1 MEFKFKEGDRLLY
14 EGIIGV
20 VESKSSNGVF
30 NSYGL
35 VSEINEELTCTAKES
50 ECELVSED
58 DDIDQSEGIAMAN
71 LSSQR
76 IQNMV
81 EGMTDKYYRD
91 GNH

>member
-1 MEFKFKEGDRLLY
+1 MEYKFKEGDRLLY
-14 EGIIGV
+14 DGIIGV
-20 VESKSSNGVF
+20 VESKSTNGVF

-50 ECELVSED
+50 ECELVLD
-58 DDIDQSEGIAMAN
+58 DTEIDQSEGIAMAN

-76 IQNMV
+76 ISNI
-81 EGMTDKYYRD
+81 GDSLTDKYFRD